1 MTVIVGLAMVF
12 AALLIGRAAKVG
24 VQMQPQPWWAADAMN
39 AYIVVPLIVTGLGAG
54 AASLLSWAASGEWRT
69 TSMYVIASLAVVIA
83 VYVAAGRLI
92 SAWSRRVLPVA
103 EVVPLAAAQP
113 GPDQPPR
120 VPPLKKA
127 A

>member
-1 MTVIVGLAMVF
+1 
-12 AALLIGRAAKVG
+12 
-24 VQMQPQPWWAADAMN
+24 
-39 AYIVVPLIVTGLGAG
+39 
-54 AASLLSWAASGEWRT
+54 
-69 TSMYVIASLAVVIA
+69 MYVIASLAVVIA